1 MLSMLGI
8 TRMLKYQSLD
18 ILELDS
24 LILPP
29 ISYIFLSHLP
39 DLLELIFIIY
49 NMEILPSLK
58 GLLYLPYKVITYDN
72 ICKII
77 NICEVTIFL
86 SNT

>member
-8 TRMLKYQSLD
+8 TSMLKYQSIG

-24 LILPP
+24 LVLPP

-49 NMEILPSLK
+49 NMEILSSLRVCFTCLIK
-58 GLLYLPYKVITYDN
+58 GLHM
-72 ICKII
+72 KIY
-77 NICEVTIFL
+77 VKL
-86 SNT
+86 SIHVK

>member
-58 GLLYLPYKVITYDN
+58 GLL
-72 ICKII
+72 
-77 NICEVTIFL
+77 
-86 SNT
+86 